1 MNMTS
6 NLVKVGEN
14 LSQNQ
19 TNEKKTLVL
28 VLEQVL
34 RHLQKK
40 MKLVKY
46 LMYSLKQEDHK
57 FKTSLVNLLSSCLK

>member
-19 TNEKKTLVL
+19 TNEKKSSSSVRASAQTPP
-28 VLEQVL
+28 
-34 RHLQKK
+34 KK
-40 MKLVKY
+40 DEAGQIPNV
-46 LMYSLKQEDHK
+46 QP
-57 FKTSLVNLLSSCLK
+57 